1 MTAIEIIESMMAD
14 TGTSLS
20 ELAEYGE
27 LGTKENV
34 YQMLHR
40 NDLKVGSFVKMLEVL
55 GCQLV
60 VQKTETEDEDIVVEY
75 EGV

>member
-1 MTAIEIIESMMAD
+1 MRAIEVVESIMSN

-40 NDLKVGSFVKMLEVL
+40 NDLKVSTFVKMLEVL
-55 GCQLV
+55 GYQLIA
-60 VQKTETEDEDIVVEY
+60 QNTETEEDIIIDY
-75 EGV
+75 EEV